1 MKALTVPAALLGAF
15 IATALVLSATNA
27 NPNPNG
33 ATYSDPSVY
42 ANPTGPYPWKG
53 WRPLSDASPFNTPL
67 PAGSFTNNV
76 SPSSSTYVADLV
88 RGGGPHPIATQAGGQ
103 GYYGPTYYGHDSDPL
118 YTIQNSG
125 VCSHFP
131 TPCGV
136 RAPDGIQ
143 TTDGSDHSM
152 TIYWNANVY
161 SFEGCQV
168 SGHTISV
175 VSGRSTCG
183 VRYGPAGGSGV
194 GGASNSTGFG
204 YGLNAAGFSS
214 AAGRVRPQEVLE
226 GVAGAVIPHALAV
239 SVTYDSGTSVCPADS
254 SPDGGG
260 GSIPEGTLFQL
271 DPSYAASGL
280 PPYEQAVALAAQ
292 RYGVYVSNTSGGGGF
307 ALTIEGDKTYTQFP
321 GRAARWPIV
330 ARQQAG
336 GASSLTLNDIP
347 WNRLRAL
354 SPSVVPG
361 C

>member
-1 MKALTVPAALLGAF
+1 MKALTAAAALLGAF

-33 ATYSDPSVY
+33 ATYSDPSAFY
-42 ANPTGPYPWKG
+42 NTGPYPWKN
-53 WRPLSDASPFNTPL
+53 WRPLSDTSIFNTPL

-88 RGGGPHPIATQAGGQ
+88 RGGGPHPIATQASGQ

-125 VCSHFP
+125 VCPRFP

-152 TIYWNANVY
+152 SIYWNGNIY
-161 SFEGCQV
+161 SFEGCRV

-194 GGASNSTGFG
+194 GGASNSTGYG

-214 AAGRVRPQEVLE
+214 AAGRVRPQEVLTNSLGE
-226 GVAGAVIPHALAV
+226 NAEIPHALAV

-271 DPSYAASGL
+271 DPSYDPSGL
-280 PPYEQAVALAAQ
+280 PPYEQAIARAAQ
-292 RYGVYVSNTSGGGGF
+292 TYGVYVSNTSGGGGF
-307 ALTIEGDKTYTQFP
+307 ALTIEGDKTYTQF
-321 GRAARWPIV
+321 GKAARWPIV
-330 ARQQAG
+330 ARQVG
-336 GASSLTLNDIP
+336 GASYLSISGIP
-347 WNRLRAL
+347 WARLHAL
-354 SPSVVPG
+354 KPSTVPG